1 MNYRIV
7 RINPRV
13 VDAEAVTFAAGTLT
27 INVPQ
32 NTYTSGCPYCLRLP
46 DPLPDTATIGSE
58 VVVTIGAG
66 TVEYPLL
73 DMRGVPVTAERLRS
87 GYGYPVAVV
96 GNGANASFKLLA
108 PLCYPRFCA
117 AISIDGT
124 EPAAEGGA
132 A

>member
-13 VDAEAVTFAAGTLT
+13 VDAVAVTFADGTLT

-46 DPLPDTATIGSE
+46 DPLPDTATIGAE
-58 VVVTIGAG
+58 VVITIGTG

-73 DMRGVPVTAERLRS
+73 DCKGVPVTAELLRS

-96 GNGANASFKLLA
+96 GNGASAAFKVLA
-108 PLCYPRFCA
+108 PLCYPKCSA
-117 AISIDGT
+117 VISIDGT
-124 EPAAEGGA
+124 DPAAEGGA